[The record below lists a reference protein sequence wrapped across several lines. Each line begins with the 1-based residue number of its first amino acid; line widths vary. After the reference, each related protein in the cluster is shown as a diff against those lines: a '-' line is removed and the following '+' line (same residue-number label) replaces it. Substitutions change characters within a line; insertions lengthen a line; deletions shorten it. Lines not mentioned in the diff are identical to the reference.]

1 MITQN
6 IAPVTINFTD
16 TSSGDG
22 LTYLWNFGD
31 GGTSNLRNPS
41 HTFRAGV
48 WEVTLTVT
56 NDNGQDQTSA
66 VIVATEIAASG
77 GGNGNQQQQDPP
89 SGWSAGDGPPPG
101 WRAGDGP
108 PHVV

>member
-41 HTFRAGV
+41 HTFQAGV

-66 VIVATEIAASG
+66 VIVATEMAASG
-77 GGNGNQQQQDPP
+77 GGYGQQQQQQQDQQQQNPP
-89 SGWSAGDGPPPG
+89 AGWSAGDGPPPQFNI
-101 WRAGDGP
+101 
-108 PHVV
+108 

>member
-6 IAPVTINFTD
+6 VAPVTISFTN

-31 GGTSNLRNPS
+31 GQTSSQPNPS
-41 HTFRAGV
+41 HTFQAGV

-66 VIVATEIAASG
+66 VIVATEIPASD
-77 GGNGNQQQQDPP
+77 GGNGNQQQQQQQQQQQEQQQQQQQQQN
-89 SGWSAGDGPPPG
+89 
-101 WRAGDGP
+101 
-108 PHVV
+108 